1 MTILGEGD
9 YVEPFFQ
16 ATLDVLADELM
27 RNLAPLLAEDGVDI
41 NDVTDMEALNL
52 ALSMAVERRNMEL
65 FTPVS
70 AAGISRSPF

>member
-41 NDVTDMEALNL
+41 NDVTDMEALNR
-52 ALSMAVERRNMEL
+52 ALSMTVERRNMEL
-65 FTPVS
+65 FTPVG
-70 AAGISRSPF
+70 AAGIRRSPF